1 MGYIVEISISLS
13 CHANF
18 STIKNDIE
26 NIAFLHNCESVHE
39 DYEMEGG
46 TKIARNHC
54 ILTVHFEEDE
64 IMNCAKFIG
73 KIKKLKETHIES
85 VCEADFK
92 LIYASKY
99 YLSTMDKGCMEK
111 YKRLKRDRGYTDG
124 ELTLLKYLEKYKE
137 NDKDKDKDKKKVEK

>member
-18 STIKNDIE
+18 SSVKNDIE
-26 NIAFLHNCESVHE
+26 NIAFSHNCESVHE

-54 ILTVHFEEDE
+54 ILTVYFEEDE

-73 KIKKLKETHIES
+73 KIKRLKETHIES

-92 LIYASKY
+92 LIYASRY
-99 YLSTMDKGCMEK
+99 YLSTMDKRCIEK
-111 YKRLKRDRGYTDG
+111 YKKLRRDRSYTDG
-124 ELTLLKYLEKYKE
+124 ELILLKQLEKYKDKAE
-137 NDKDKDKDKKKVEK
+137 NKK